1 LREVLVL
8 ADYEQLLTIRQASKL
23 TGLTAHTLRYYERI
37 ALLTPVGRASNGHR
51 RYGKQDVE
59 RITFINYLRLT
70 GMPLELQKEHT
81 ALLSRAMRASRGAS
95 RSSEPTATR
104 RARRRPGRRQGRT
117 ARPGASSAKASP
129 AGRR

>member
-8 ADYEQLLTIRQASKL
+8 ADHEQLLTIRQASKL

-59 RITFINYLRLT
+59 RITFVNYLRLT
-70 GMPLELQKEHT
+70 GMPLELLKAYT
-81 ALLSRAMRASRGAS
+81 ALLSQGDLGLPRRVALLRAHRDT
-95 RSSEPTATR
+95 SSAPATR
-104 RARRRPGRRQGRT
+104 T
-117 ARPGASSAKASP
+117 
-129 AGRR
+129 